1 MQTAVLF
8 LIFNRPD
15 TASQVFEAIRRAR
28 PPRLYVAADGPR
40 KERPGEAELCRRTR
54 EIVNGVDWECEVHTL
69 FRDENLGCGRAVSG
83 AIGWFFSQEPEG
95 IVLEDDCLPHPDF
108 FPYCEELLARYR
120 DDRRVAFISGN
131 NFDFGTPD
139 RRTSY
144 YFSAYSHV
152 WGWAAW
158 RRSWELYDFS
168 LAGRTLP
175 EFRAVLRNLFL
186 TPTERRHWENI
197 FMKMKLGKIDTW
209 DYQFSISLMSA
220 GALCI
225 IPAVPLIRNI
235 GFTPDATHTT
245 QEDLRLSQ
253 RLTGPILPLVHPDR
267 VEQDKEA
274 DRRYMHDYLRRRIS
288 LLHHLKRKAFYA
300 LARARK
306 RESRTQ

>member
-15 TASQVFEAIRRAR
+15 TTSRVFEAIRQAQ

-40 KERPGEAELCRRTR
+40 TSRPGEEALCQQTR
-54 EIVNGVDWECEVHTL
+54 AIIQGVDWDCKVKTL

-83 AIGWFFSQEPEG
+83 AIEWFFSQEPEG

-120 DDRRVAFISGN
+120 NDKRVAFISGN
-131 NFDFGTPD
+131 NFDFDAPA
-139 RRTSY
+139 RKESY

-158 RRSWELYDFS
+158 RRTWDLYDFH
-168 LAGRTLP
+168 LGEKTLP
-175 EFRAVLRNLFL
+175 EFRKILRRLFL
-186 TPTERRHWENI
+186 TQTERRHWEYL

-209 DYQFSISLMSA
+209 DYQLSISIMFA

-225 IPAVPLIRNI
+225 IPSVPLIRNI

-253 RLTGPILPLVHPDR
+253 RETKPILPLVHPSC
-267 VEQDKEA
+267 VEQDKSA
-274 DRRYMHDYLRRRIS
+274 DNRYMHDYLHRRIS
-288 LLHHLKRKAFYA
+288 ALHHLKRKAVYAIA
-300 LARARK
+300 LARQERACHR
-306 RESRTQ
+306 